1 MVPSFLI
8 WGAGQFYEDRTS
20 IGGVRIVAWLVS
32 GVLTILTAGLFG
44 IVAVLLWARTPW
56 TRTPNWSTC
65 TTDRTAAPAQTS
77 GTSPPNASMSAGTTS
92 KRSPTT
98 P

>member
-32 GVLTILTAGLFG
+32 GVLTILTDGLFG
-44 IVAVLLWARTPW
+44 IVALLLWA
-56 TRTPNWSTC
+56 
-65 TTDRTAAPAQTS
+65 
-77 GTSPPNASMSAGTTS
+77 
-92 KRSPTT
+92 
-98 P
+98 

>member
-20 IGGVRIVAWLVS
+20 IGAVRIVAWLVS
-32 GVLTILTAGLFG
+32 GVLTILTDGLFG
-44 IVAVLLWARTPW
+44 IVGVLLWARTSW

-65 TTDRTAAPAQTS
+65 TTPIERQRPLRRRAPRRRTP
-77 GTSPPNASMSAGTTS
+77 
-92 KRSPTT
+92 R
-98 P
+98 